1 MYFET
6 VPVWQLGFQDMLK
19 CPKRHQCNFL
29 SPTKY
34 HFVAN
39 IEHIQLHYYE
49 RINTAQDIRNLMSN
63 SSFVQSFSITISY
76 SLTIIGRTLEIK
88 ALSQS

>member
-39 IEHIQLHYYE
+39 IEHIQIHYYE
-49 RINTAQDIRNLMSN
+49 RINISQDIRNLMSN
-63 SSFVQSFSITISY
+63 SSLEQSLSITISY
-76 SLTIIGRTLEIK
+76 SLQIIGRTQE
-88 ALSQS
+88 S